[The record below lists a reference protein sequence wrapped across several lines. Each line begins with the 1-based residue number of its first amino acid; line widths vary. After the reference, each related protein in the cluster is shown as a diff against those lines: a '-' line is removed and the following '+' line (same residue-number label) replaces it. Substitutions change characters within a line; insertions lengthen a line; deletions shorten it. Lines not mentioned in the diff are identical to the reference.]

1 MPASRRAALEK
12 RLTAQVCAYV
22 NVLL

>member
-12 RLTAQVCAYV
+12 RLTAQVCAFV